1 MLEVLPVGLCSLL
14 HLAGFSLPMWRG
26 LLVFR
31 PAYLRVLANGI
42 LFDDESFDMLME
54 RCVLIEAPFNE
65 KKA

>member
-1 MLEVLPVGLCSLL
+1 
-14 HLAGFSLPMWRG
+14 MWRG